1 MLCNHMNLSNTM
13 QIEKRNELR
22 QAWAAK
28 LATTDATITCKSQ
41 AAKQLALDMKVL
53 NSSDAVCTTAK
64 DLAEQQQ
71 GNNLTLDA
79 FDKRMSK

>member
-1 MLCNHMNLSNTM
+1 
-13 QIEKRNELR
+13 
-22 QAWAAK
+22 
-28 LATTDATITCKSQ
+28 
-41 AAKQLALDMKVL
+41 MKVL
-53 NSSDAVCTTAK
+53 NSSDAVYTTAK